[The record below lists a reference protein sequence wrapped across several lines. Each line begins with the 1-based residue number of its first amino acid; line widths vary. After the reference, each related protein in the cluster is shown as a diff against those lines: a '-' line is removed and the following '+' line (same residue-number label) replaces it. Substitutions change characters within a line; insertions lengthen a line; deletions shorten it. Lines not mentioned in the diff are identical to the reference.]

1 MELDNVPGRRMNRR
15 EFATVTTSGVAGSA
29 LGLASSVGNA
39 AERDL
44 KKVEEMI
51 DLRSD
56 VKTLPTV
63 EMLEAMQRAELGDSK
78 VDEDPTVLR
87 LEAMASRLMGTES
100 AVLVISGTMA
110 NLCALM
116 AHANRG
122 GAFLTDPDAHIYY
135 YEGGHVGVAG
145 LQPLLVE
152 SCDGLIDPDELAAAI
167 KRYRNR
173 ASLLC
178 LENTHNRGGGRA
190 VPFDLHAK
198 LCRIARD
205 NGMAVHLDGARI
217 FNAAVA
223 TGTPAAE
230 YARHADSAMFCLSK
244 SLSCP
249 LGSVLCGSRDFIRKA
264 KTARNRIGGGMRQA
278 GVIAAAGIVALRT
291 MIDRLSEDH
300 VLARRLAEAVAEM
313 PGLTLNLKTVETNM
327 VNVGVEESGRPLDDW
342 IQAFKKNGVLVGSHR
357 PNKLRLVTHRH
368 HDTDIIDEAIRRMG
382 RAAETIGA

>member
-1 MELDNVPGRRMNRR
+1 MAGQRMNRR
-15 EFATVTTSGVAGSA
+15 EFAMVTTSGVAGSA
-29 LGLASSVGNA
+29 LGLAASVGNA

-44 KKVEEMI
+44 RKVGEMI

-63 EMLEAMQRAELGDSK
+63 EMLEAMRRAELGDSK
-78 VDEDPTVLR
+78 VDEDPTVLH
-87 LEAMASRLMGTES
+87 LEAMASKIMGTES

-116 AHANRG
+116 THANRG

-152 SCDGLIDPDELAAAI
+152 SRDGMIDPDGLAAAI
-167 KRYRNR
+167 KRDRNR

-190 VPFDLHAK
+190 VPIDLHAK
-198 LCRIARD
+198 LCGIAHD
-205 NGMAVHLDGARI
+205 NGMAVHLDGARV

-223 TGTPAAE
+223 TGTRPAE
-230 YARHADSAMFCLSK
+230 YARRVDSVMFCLSK

-249 LGSVLCGSRDFIRKA
+249 LGSVC
-264 KTARNRIGGGMRQA
+264 
-278 GVIAAAGIVALRT
+278 VAAASSYERRRRPGIESAV
-291 MIDRLSEDH
+291 
-300 VLARRLAEAVAEM
+300 VCGRR
-313 PGLTLNLKTVETNM
+313 G
-327 VNVGVEESGRPLDDW
+327 
-342 IQAFKKNGVLVGSHR
+342 
-357 PNKLRLVTHRH
+357 
-368 HDTDIIDEAIRRMG
+368 
-382 RAAETIGA
+382 